1 MYELLNQ
8 RLKDMLANRQLDAP
22 SFSIEPVHRTETS
35 TWTQSAPMGLLPDE
49 TTIISALER
58 DSVDWSDAHTPIT
71 SYSKLK
77 KQSQHSDEANAI
89 QQFLSSAQTDAVHL
103 DPETTSQA
111 QGLTESEVSETLS
124 GGKYMGQALH
134 DCLEYIEGKQWS
146 TSDRTT
152 FLDARD
158 NRQIVQTAIEKH
170 QLSPDMSGAIL
181 TLIWDVLNTRMRLT
195 PTLTLPPIGSLNMLK
210 EMEFLYPAPSVQ
222 MRHQAIFE
230 VYRWSFRT

>member
-1 MYELLNQ
+1 
-8 RLKDMLANRQLDAP
+8 
-22 SFSIEPVHRTETS
+22 
-35 TWTQSAPMGLLPDE
+35 MGLLPDE

-58 DSVDWSDAHTPIT
+58 DSVDWSGRTHTDHQLF
-71 SYSKLK
+71 KAE

-134 DCLEYIEGKQWS
+134 DCLEHIEGKQWS

-210 EMEFLYPAPSVQ
+210 EMEFLYPAPSDSNETPGYIRGFIDGLFEHEGKFYWLDWKSDRLEDYSQ
-222 MRHQAIFE
+222 SALERHVNLHYGIQGL
-230 VYRWSFRT
+230 SFIH